1 MVFHGETFKEQRL
14 FLQEDLLSKKENKL
28 YNKVLLE
35 REKELKLVNQQVQ
48 RALKEQQKIQKAAE
62 NERKRILGAQKKQR
76 IIDNKNETKIKN
88 SSCACAIV
96 TCMAVRVASNANTFM
111 QDINHMIQMMV
122 LYYVLIWDVSLY
134 FVVNVRI

>member
-1 MVFHGETFKEQRL
+1 
-14 FLQEDLLSKKENKL
+14 
-28 YNKVLLE
+28 
-35 REKELKLVNQQVQ
+35 LKLVNQQVQ

-96 TCMAVRVASNANTFM
+96 TCMAVRVASNANNIYARYKSYDSNDGF
-111 QDINHMIQMMV
+111 V
-122 LYYVLIWDVSLY
+122 LCSNMGCRLVFCGQCAHLMETNAKICTYNDSDDSETD
-134 FVVNVRI
+134 